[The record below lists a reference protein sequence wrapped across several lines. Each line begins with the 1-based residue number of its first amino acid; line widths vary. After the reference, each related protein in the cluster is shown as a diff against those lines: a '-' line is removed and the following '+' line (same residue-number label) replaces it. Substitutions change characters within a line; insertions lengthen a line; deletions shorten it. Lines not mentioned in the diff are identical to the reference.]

1 MKKFIFL
8 LAAFL
13 YCVYLLVTT
22 YLASGKIDLKSKA
35 DFFGQNCL
43 NINLET
49 QNACVNFFNTDV
61 YEMKNTN
68 KLNEFVRIIGEE
80 NFVEAYRA
88 LHFQICKDKAP
99 SMCTLKP
106 YVFNKIQGPQ

>member
-1 MKKFIFL
+1 MKKLIFL
-8 LAAFL
+8 LAIIF

-22 YLASGKIDLKSKA
+22 YLTSREVETKSKV

-49 QNACVNFFNTDV
+49 QNACVIFFNTDV
-61 YEMKNTN
+61 YEMKNAN
-68 KLNEFVRIIGEE
+68 KLNDFVRIIGEE
-80 NFVEAYRA
+80 NFAESYRG

-99 SMCTLKP
+99 SMCALKP
-106 YVFNKIQGPQ
+106 YVFNKTQGPQ